1 MLSKN
6 QIVMI
11 NAIYLAIDS
20 GNLSDELSQ
29 LLVDSV
35 YQKNNEEYAYLIWL
49 LNRWKYHLRK
59 HKYHLP
65 TPIISLSNS
74 INCNST

>member
-20 GNLSDELSQ
+20 GDLSDELCW
-29 LLVDSV
+29 LLVESV
-35 YQKNNEEYAYLIWL
+35 EKNIEEHAYLLWL

-65 TPIISLSNS
+65 TPIINLS
-74 INCNST
+74 T

>member
-20 GNLSDELSQ
+20 GNLSDEVSQ

-35 YQKNNEEYAYLIWL
+35 YQKITKSMLFLFGY
-49 LNRWKYHLRK
+49 
-59 HKYHLP
+59 
-65 TPIISLSNS
+65 
-74 INCNST
+74 

>member
-20 GNLSDELSQ
+20 GDLSYEVSQ

-35 YQKNNEEYAYLIWL
+35 YQKNNEEYVYLIWL
-49 LNRWKYHLRK
+49 LNRWKYNLRK

-65 TPIISLSNS
+65 TPIINLS
-74 INCNST
+74 T